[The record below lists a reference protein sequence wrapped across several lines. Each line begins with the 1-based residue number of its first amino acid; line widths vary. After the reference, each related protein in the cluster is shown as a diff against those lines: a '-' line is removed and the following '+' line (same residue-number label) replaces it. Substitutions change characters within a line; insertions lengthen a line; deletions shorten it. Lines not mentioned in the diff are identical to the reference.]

1 MLRLIDLY
9 IDIIIRRRKNDFG
22 SIKVTLFPLLFNW
35 MAYFLCL
42 CIIVDYSKT
51 AFEEHKEKIDMYVE
65 PNNAM
70 KHGINEL
77 GEKKYYHRNWRCW
90 NWQN

>member
-1 MLRLIDLY
+1 MTLDPLKLRYFLYCLIGCH
-9 IDIIIRRRKNDFG
+9 I
-22 SIKVTLFPLLFNW
+22 
-35 MAYFLCL
+35 FLCL

-90 NWQN
+90 NWQS